1 MQVIRR
7 SSVLVAVALASAW
20 LLLEHSAIA
29 EGDTGSPRTTVKW
42 AKLSSDLGQVVRAQ
56 RTSRRGLATARAA
69 GLRVVGDRIRVVVEA
84 RSSRAAAVSAVLATG
99 GKVEAQHASLVQA
112 LVGPGALA
120 RLADSSAVAYVRA
133 PRTPAADGPVATG

>member
-1 MQVIRR
+1 MEVTRR

-20 LLLEHSAIA
+20 LLLGHSAIA
-29 EGDTGSPRTTVKW
+29 EGDTGSPRPTVKW

-56 RTSRRGLATARAA
+56 RTSGRGLATARAA
-69 GLRVVGDRIRVVVEA
+69 GLRVIGERIRVVVEA
-84 RSSRAAAVSAVLATG
+84 RGTRAAAVSAVLATG

-112 LVGPGALA
+112 LVGPGVLA

-133 PRTPAADGPVATG
+133 PRTPVADGPVTTG

>member
-1 MQVIRR
+1 M
-7 SSVLVAVALASAW
+7 SVLVAVALGSA
-20 LLLEHSAIA
+20 LLVLGQAALA

-56 RTSRRGLATARAA
+56 RASGRGLATARAT
-69 GLRVVGDRIRVVVEA
+69 GLRVVGERIRVVVEA
-84 RSSRAAAVSAVLATG
+84 RGARAAAVSAVLAAG

-120 RLADSSAVAYVRA
+120 RLADSTAVAFVRA
-133 PRTPAADGPVATG
+133 PRTPAVDGPVATG